1 MVTRFKGDIM
11 QSSYVASP
19 TSVSFHLSRNFVAVF
34 LFCLLGL
41 TISMAVLSFVPAEE
55 FAAILAY

>member
-1 MVTRFKGDIM
+1 M
-11 QSSYVASP
+11 QSSYLASP

-41 TISMAVLSFVPAEE
+41 TISIAVLSFVPAEE